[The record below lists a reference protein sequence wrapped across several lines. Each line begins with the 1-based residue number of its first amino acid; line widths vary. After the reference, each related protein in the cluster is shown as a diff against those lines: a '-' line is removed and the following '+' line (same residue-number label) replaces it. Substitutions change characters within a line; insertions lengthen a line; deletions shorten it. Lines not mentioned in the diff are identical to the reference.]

1 VFTLKVT
8 NVGSIRSRGVELIG
22 DYQLSSAWSLTASYT
37 YTDAVITDN
46 PTDPSLNG
54 KRQPGAPKNAVSFG
68 LQYRAPWGLS
78 AVLRGRYLSKQ
89 FTDAA
94 NTLPLDANTV
104 CDLYLAY
111 RLTHNSEVFF
121 LAQNLFD
128 EEYLASSFGNQ
139 RGAPLQV
146 LGGLRVGIL

>member
-1 VFTLKVT
+1 V
-8 NVGSIRSRGVELIG
+8 S
-22 DYQLSSAWSLTASYT
+22 
-37 YTDAVITDN
+37 
-46 PTDPSLNG
+46 
-54 KRQPGAPKNAVSFG
+54 KNAVSFG
-68 LQYRAPWGLS
+68 IEYRAPWGLS

-89 FTDAA
+89 YTDAA
-94 NTLPLDANTV
+94 NTLALDANTV

-111 RLTHNSEVFF
+111 RLTTNSEVFF

-146 LGGLRVGIL
+146 LGGFRVAIF